1 MATEL
6 LASSQLLP
14 WQPLVQLLAAVLF
27 LLLPL
32 VYLLFFK
39 GDGNGGVMDSA
50 SAPSPPGPPRQLPV
64 LGNLLQIG
72 SRPHRYFQAVAW
84 RYGPVVQVQLGSIRT
99 VVVHSPEAAKDV
111 LRTNDLQCCSRPS
124 SPGNRSK
131 PIYIC
136 TWLGYCQQPKAW
148 MDPSFLTVVLGHA
161 ELQSSPSCLLP
172 SHPPLRPATAVVIP
186 RLPRYHHPTVGS
198 RSCWGENERRLAT
211 IATLQPSHHHTT
223 NYLDVAV
230 SPYSAYW
237 REMRKLLVIELTS
250 IRRVQSFAYAR
261 AAEVARLV
269 DTLTASPAGV
279 PVDLSSALYTFS
291 DGVIGTVAFGKVY
304 GSAAWS
310 SSEWGGSFQEAMDET
325 MQVVGSFS
333 FEDFFPS
340 SALARWADALT
351 GAAGRRRRVFHRIDG
366 FFDAVIDK
374 HLEPERLS
382 AGVQEGMV
390 DAMVKVWREQKDE
403 AFGLTRDHIKAILLD
418 AFVGGIDT
426 TVVTTT
432 WIMSELMRNPRVMQ
446 KAQAEVHNI
455 VKNKSKVCE
464 EDIQN
469 MKYLKMIIKENFR
482 LHPPGTLLIPRQTMK
497 TCTIGGYSVSSE
509 TRIYVNVWAMG
520 RDPNIWDNPEQFYP
534 ERFEDKGID
543 FRGSHFEIL
552 PFRSGQRICPGI
564 AMGVANVELVVANL
578 LYCFDWQLPKGM
590 KEEDID
596 MDEIGQLAFRKKLPL
611 LIVPMKH

>member
-6 LASSQLLP
+6 LASQLLP

-27 LLLPL
+27 LLPL

-72 SRPHRYFQAVAW
+72 SRPHRYFQAGAR

-124 SPGNRSK
+124 SPGKRSK
-131 PIYIC
+131 PIFAHGWAI
-136 TWLGYCQQPKAW
+136 ANN
-148 MDPSFLTVVLGHA
+148 
-161 ELQSSPSCLLP
+161 QSS
-172 SHPPLRPATAVVIP
+172 
-186 RLPRYHHPTVGS
+186 GS
-198 RSCWGENERRLAT
+198 RQAAALTFMLVAKPSTVEARHCCCHPEATSPSSSHCWLKELLGGERAKIGRHFA
-211 IATLQPSHHHTT
+211 ALQPSHHRSPQMLSY

-230 SPYSAYW
+230 SPYSPYW

-269 DTLTASPAGV
+269 DTLAASPAGV

-310 SSEWGGSFQEAMDET
+310 SWEWGASFQEAMDET
-325 MQVVGSFS
+325 MKVLGSFS

-382 AGVQEGMV
+382 AGVQEDMV
-390 DAMVKVWREQKDE
+390 DAMVMVWREQKDE
-403 AFGLTRDHIKAILLD
+403 AFGLTRDHIKAILLG
-418 AFVGGIDT
+418 VDT
-426 TVVTTT
+426 
-432 WIMSELMRNPRVMQ
+432 Q
-446 KAQAEVHNI
+446 
-455 VKNKSKVCE
+455 
-464 EDIQN
+464 
-469 MKYLKMIIKENFR
+469 Y
-482 LHPPGTLLIPRQTMK
+482 
-497 TCTIGGYSVSSE
+497 
-509 TRIYVNVWAMG
+509 
-520 RDPNIWDNPEQFYP
+520 
-534 ERFEDKGID
+534 
-543 FRGSHFEIL
+543 
-552 PFRSGQRICPGI
+552 
-564 AMGVANVELVVANL
+564 
-578 LYCFDWQLPKGM
+578 
-590 KEEDID
+590 
-596 MDEIGQLAFRKKLPL
+596 
-611 LIVPMKH
+611 

>member
-1 MATEL
+1 MKTT
-6 LASSQLLP
+6 
-14 WQPLVQLLAAVLF
+14 
-27 LLLPL
+27 
-32 VYLLFFK
+32 
-39 GDGNGGVMDSA
+39 
-50 SAPSPPGPPRQLPV
+50 GPQML
-64 LGNLLQIG
+64 
-72 SRPHRYFQAVAW
+72 SY
-84 RYGPVVQVQLGSIRT
+84 
-99 VVVHSPEAAKDV
+99 
-111 LRTNDLQCCSRPS
+111 
-124 SPGNRSK
+124 
-131 PIYIC
+131 
-136 TWLGYCQQPKAW
+136 
-148 MDPSFLTVVLGHA
+148 
-161 ELQSSPSCLLP
+161 
-172 SHPPLRPATAVVIP
+172 
-186 RLPRYHHPTVGS
+186 
-198 RSCWGENERRLAT
+198 
-211 IATLQPSHHHTT
+211 

-250 IRRVQSFAYAR
+250 IRRVQSSAYAR

-269 DTLTASPAGV
+269 DTRAASPAGV

-304 GSAAWS
+304 DSAAWS

-325 MQVVGSFS
+325 MQVLGSFS

-382 AGVQEGMV
+382 AGVQEDLV

-403 AFGLTRDHIKAILLD
+403 AFGLTRDHIKAILLGMKEEDIDMDEIGQLAFRKKLPLLID
-418 AFVGGIDT
+418 AFAGGIDT

-446 KAQAEVHNI
+446 NAQAEVHNI
-455 VKNKSKVCE
+455 VKNKSKVYE

-469 MKYLKMIIKENFR
+469 MKYLKMIIKENCR
-482 LHPPGTLLIPRQTMK
+482 LHPPGTLLIPRHTMK
-497 TCTIGGYSVSSE
+497 TCTIGGYSVPSK
-509 TRIYVNVWAMG
+509 TRIYGMK
-520 RDPNIWDNPEQFYP
+520 E
-534 ERFEDKGID
+534 EDID
-543 FRGSHFEIL
+543 MDEIGQLAFRKKL
-552 PFRSGQRICPGI
+552 P
-564 AMGVANVELVVANL
+564 L
-578 LYCFDWQLPKGM
+578 LIGM